1 MLIKY
6 RVGLLFV
13 SLLLSGCNTV
23 IDSCFSK
30 DAQKLISK
38 RIVEQS
44 VELMNKK
51 SNDKYAGSLIF
62 SVDKIRSVLNQIN
75 IDVENVKTIRQNQ
88 GITVGVCTAQLEVSI
103 PPPMLAEI
111 DLVRVTQHQ
120 ISMTQYAR
128 QLNIENNINVFT
140 QKIDYSVKLVGDN
153 KMLNVEIES
162 ASWAHLLEEIIT
174 SILSKPTVGFQP
186 IDNSS
191 VRKQVVE
198 PFRIEVA
205 TPIQKTQDIE
215 ESSSQGIKPEPI
227 EKVLQ
232 NKQDAQKNT
241 TQLMQ
246 SKINTKPIP
255 PGFDCSKATKL
266 TDMTICAKSDLAS
279 LDLENMKIY
288 KNAKIMDSVGT
299 KQIWKESIRSKYACG
314 SDVLCITKAYEKSI
328 QRYRC
333 IIANKKMC

>member
-88 GITVGVCTAQLEVSI
+88 GITVGVCTGQLEVSI

-111 DLVRVTQHQ
+111 DLVRDTQHQ
-120 ISMTQYAR
+120 INMTQYAR

-162 ASWAHLLEEIIT
+162 APWSHLLEEIIM
-174 SILSKPTVGFQP
+174 SVLSKPIVGFQP

-246 SKINTKPIP
+246 SKTNTKPIP

-288 KNAKIMDSVGT
+288 KNAKIIDSVGT

>member
-1 MLIKY
+1 
-6 RVGLLFV
+6 
-13 SLLLSGCNTV
+13 
-23 IDSCFSK
+23 
-30 DAQKLISK
+30 
-38 RIVEQS
+38 
-44 VELMNKK
+44 
-51 SNDKYAGSLIF
+51 
-62 SVDKIRSVLNQIN
+62 
-75 IDVENVKTIRQNQ
+75 
-88 GITVGVCTAQLEVSI
+88 
-103 PPPMLAEI
+103 MLAEI
-111 DLVRVTQHQ
+111 DLVRDTQHQ
-120 ISMTQYAR
+120 INMTQYAR

-162 ASWAHLLEEIIT
+162 TPWAHLLEEIIT
-174 SILSKPTVGFQP
+174 SILSKPIVGFQP
-186 IDNSS
+186 IDNLS

-198 PFRIEVA
+198 PFKIEVA

-246 SKINTKPIP
+246 SKTNTKPIP

-266 TDMTICAKSDLAS
+266 TDITICAKSDLAN

>member
-13 SLLLSGCNTV
+13 ILLLSGCNTD
-23 IDSCFSK
+23 IDSCVSK
-30 DAQKLISK
+30 EAQKLISK

-51 SNDKYAGSLIF
+51 SNDKYAGSLIL
-62 SVDKIRSVLNQIN
+62 SADKVRSVLNQIN
-75 IDVENVKTIRQNQ
+75 IDIENVKTIRQNQ
-88 GITVGVCTAQLEVSI
+88 GNTAGFCTGQLEVSI

-111 DLVRVTQHQ
+111 DLVRDAQHQ
-120 ISMTQYAR
+120 INMTQYAR

-140 QKIDYSVKLVGDN
+140 QRIDYSVKLVGDN
-153 KMLNVEIES
+153 KMFNVEIES
-162 ASWAHLLEEIIT
+162 APWSHLLEEIIM
-174 SILSKPTVGFQP
+174 SVLSKPIVGFQP

-198 PFRIEVA
+198 PLKIEMA

-215 ESSSQGIKPEPI
+215 ESNSQAIKPEPI

-246 SKINTKPIP
+246 SKTNIKPIL

-288 KNAKIMDSVGT
+288 KNAKIIDSVDT
-299 KQIWKESIRSKYACG
+299 KQIWKDSIRSKYACG
-314 SDVLCITKAYEKSI
+314 SDVLCIKKVYEKSI